1 MSENE
6 IMMTTHSIQFIEIR
20 KCPSFFMVNSLG
32 VKFFILGC
40 KEPELQARAVDS
52 STSEAS
58 TSVDRHIILDGNH
71 MSDVNFPFE

>member
-1 MSENE
+1 MAN
-6 IMMTTHSIQFIEIR
+6 ILGVT
-20 KCPSFFMVNSLG
+20 FFSLG
-32 VKFFILGC
+32 N
-40 KEPELQARAVDS
+40 KEPELQVMVVDA